1 MKIVVLH
8 YSAPPVTGGVEIT
21 IQHHARC
28 LSDLGHECV
37 MVAGEGG
44 NAGDSRVGFV
54 RIPRMS
60 SHHPDVL
67 AVKRE
72 LDAGRVPPEFAVLRD
87 GLRDE
92 LLPVLKDADVI
103 VIHNIITLNKN
114 LALAAALRSL
124 CDGVLAD
131 KRWVGWHH
139 DFAWTM
145 EQYGDELHA
154 GMPWHLLREPWPNV
168 INVVVSEARRD
179 ALALLYNLS
188 PDTIHVAHPGIDE
201 AQLQAL
207 TPVVARIS
215 RAVENA
221 DLILLQPSRITRRK
235 NIEMSLKTLAV
246 LRERTGL
253 DIRLLVSGPIGP
265 HNPSNAVYLDMLN
278 AIRDQQTLR
287 DKALFLR
294 LDEIGG
300 ERLRE
305 DLSDADLG
313 ALYRMCDILF
323 LPSTDEGFGI
333 PILEAVAVGRAIV
346 CSDLPPL
353 RASGGETAT
362 YIDPRGSAE
371 DAAAAI
377 AGLIAK
383 MPRILQRRRTLRRCS
398 WRTITERDVLPIL
411 SN

>member
-1 MKIVVLH
+1 L
-8 YSAPPVTGGVEIT
+8 T
-21 IQHHARC
+21 
-28 LSDLGHECV
+28 DLGHACIL
-37 MVAGEGG
+37 VAGDGG
-44 NAGDSRVGFV
+44 SMGDPRIEFT

-60 SHHPDVL
+60 SHNADVL

-92 LLPVLKDADVI
+92 LLPALKDADVI
-103 VIHNIITLNKN
+103 VVHNICTLNKN

-124 CDGVLAD
+124 CDGDLAG
-131 KRWVGWHH
+131 KRWAGWHH

-154 GMPWHLLREPWPNV
+154 GMPWHMLREPWPNM

-179 ALALLYNLS
+179 ALALLYNVS
-188 PDTIHVAHPGIDE
+188 PDAIHVAHPGIDE
-201 AQLQAL
+201 AHLQAL
-207 TPVVARIS
+207 TPVVTRLS

-235 NIEMSLKTLAV
+235 NIEMSLKTLAA

-253 DIRLLVSGPIGP
+253 DIRLLVSGPMGP

-278 AIRDQQTLR
+278 SIRDQLALR

-294 LDEIGG
+294 LDEIDGQKAG
-300 ERLRE
+300 E
-305 DLSDADLG
+305 DLSDADMG

-377 AGLIAK
+377 TGLIAK
-383 MPRILQRRRTLRRCS
+383 MPRILQRRKTLRHSS
-398 WRTITERDVLPIL
+398 WRAITERDVLPIL
-411 SN
+411 NI

>member
-1 MKIVVLH
+1 
-8 YSAPPVTGGVEIT
+8 
-21 IQHHARC
+21 
-28 LSDLGHECV
+28 
-37 MVAGEGG
+37 
-44 NAGDSRVGFV
+44 
-54 RIPRMS
+54 
-60 SHHPDVL
+60 
-67 AVKRE
+67 
-72 LDAGRVPPEFAVLRD
+72 
-87 GLRDE
+87 
-92 LLPVLKDADVI
+92 
-103 VIHNIITLNKN
+103 NKN